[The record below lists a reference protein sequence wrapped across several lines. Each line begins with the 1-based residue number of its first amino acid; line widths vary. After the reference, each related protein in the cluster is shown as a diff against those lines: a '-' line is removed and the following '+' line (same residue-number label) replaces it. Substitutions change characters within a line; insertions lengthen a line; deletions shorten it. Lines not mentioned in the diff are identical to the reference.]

1 MKQTATGRAVARG
14 FTLVEL
20 MIALAIG
27 LLLVAGIG
35 SLFYGVNRSNA
46 MQERLATLHEGGR
59 FAVNRLEQ
67 DLRMASNQYCSNFAG
82 SAHTGTVAPM
92 WSERAPTVF
101 ARLLNPLDL
110 AGGLPDSGGMQ
121 SVNPTTGARSNA
133 EATATYALSPR
144 FFMQG
149 YRCTTGNA
157 CTPALPSTSMFP
169 QAGNVVNRR
178 VPNSDILTIRYMRG
192 TGWPV
197 TSPNTDCEAGD
208 IVRLTPFD
216 GDDPV
221 PTEMTLAYISD
232 CRTPALLP
240 IQAISGNTLTLGS
253 RLGTGATRPL
263 CGRRTQSASGT
274 LPVRLFDFSN
284 DFVTVTYYLAYRL
297 DDDPTARPNSGT
309 QRLVPV
315 LIRRENGVEQE
326 LVRGVE
332 RLQFT
337 FGVQDRLGNMRF
349 MSAPEVD
356 NRLGNTVNCP
366 LKALGIPPDP
376 AVQGQQEPGC
386 LWRAVRRIEA
396 RMVVNGVSDVETLE
410 DAALAYT
417 FNGAT
422 ITPTP
427 TTALPSGLPH
437 MRTPRREFV
446 AAVSLKGLM
455 P

>member
-1 MKQTATGRAVARG
+1 MGISAMKQTLTGRAAARG

-35 SLFYGVNRSNA
+35 SLFYGVNRTNA

-59 FAVNRLEQ
+59 FAVNLIEQ
-67 DLRMASNQYCSNFAG
+67 DLRMAANQYCSNFAG
-82 SAHTGTVAPM
+82 NAHTGTVTPM

-101 ARLLNPLDL
+101 AANLN
-110 AGGLPDSGGMQ
+110 LPDSGGMR
-121 SVNPTTGARSNA
+121 SVNPSTGARSTSDA
-133 EATATYALSPR
+133 VSPYALSPR

-149 YRCTTGNA
+149 YRCTTGTT
-157 CTPALPSTSMFP
+157 CTPALPDPAMFP
-169 QAGNVVNRR
+169 QADNAVNRR
-178 VPNSDILTIRYMRG
+178 VPNSDILTIRYIRG
-192 TGWPV
+192 TGWQA
-197 TSPNTDCEAGD
+197 TSVNNQCLPGD
-208 IVRLTPFD
+208 TITLAPLS

-221 PTEMTLAYISD
+221 TPMTLAYISD
-232 CRTPALLP
+232 CKNPSILP
-240 IQAISGNTLTLGS
+240 IAATAGNVLTIGP
-253 RLGTGATRPL
+253 RLTAAGTNAL
-263 CGRRTQSASGT
+263 CGRSGT
-274 LPVRLFDFSN
+274 SNLAVRLFDFGN

-297 DDDPTARPNSGT
+297 DDDPTARPNIGT

-326 LVRGVE
+326 MVRGVE
-332 RLQFT
+332 RLEFT
-337 FGVQDRLGNMRF
+337 FGVLDRQGNMRF
-349 MSAPEVD
+349 MNAAEVD
-356 NRLGNTVNCP
+356 SALGNTVSCP
-366 LKALGIPPDP
+366 LKALGVPPSP
-376 AVQGQQEPGC
+376 ANQSAQEPGC

-396 RMVVNGVSDVETLE
+396 RMVVNGVSDVETIE

-427 TTALPSGLPH
+427 TTPLPSGLPH

-446 AAVSLKGLM
+446 AAVSLKGLL

>member
-1 MKQTATGRAVARG
+1 MGVSAMSHSTRLSRRERG

-20 MIALAIG
+20 MIAMAIG
-27 LLLVAGIG
+27 LLLIAGIG
-35 SLFYGVNRSNA
+35 SLFFGINRTNA
-46 MQERLATLHEGGR
+46 VQERLATLHEGGR

-67 DLRMASNQYCSNFAG
+67 DLRMASNQFCSNFAG
-82 SAHTGTVAPM
+82 NAHSGTAAPV
-92 WSERAPTVF
+92 WSERAPTVY
-101 ARLLNPLDL
+101 AANLN
-110 AGGLPDSGGMQ
+110 LPDSGGMR
-121 SVNPTTGARSNA
+121 SVDALGARSNVD
-133 EATATYALSPR
+133 ATAPYALSPR

-149 YRCTTGNA
+149 YRCTTGTT
-157 CTPALPSTSMFP
+157 CTPALPDATMFP
-169 QAGNVVNRR
+169 EANNAVGSR
-178 VPNSDILTIRYMRG
+178 VPNTDILTIRYMRG

-197 TSPNTDCEAGD
+197 TSAASGCNAGD
-208 IVRLTPFD
+208 VINLTPLP

-221 PTEMTLAYISD
+221 SPITLAYVSD
-232 CRTPALLP
+232 CRNPSILP
-240 IQAISGNTLTLGS
+240 ISAVAGNALTIGA
-253 RLGTGATRPL
+253 RLASAGTTAL
-263 CGRRTQSASGT
+263 CGRPAAGGT
-274 LPVRLFDFSN
+274 GSLAVRLFDFGN

-297 DDDPTARPNSGT
+297 DDDPNAQPNSGT
-309 QRLVPV
+309 QRLVPA

-337 FGVQDRLGNMRF
+337 FGVMDRLGTMRF
-349 MSAPEVD
+349 MNAAEVD
-356 NRLGNTVNCP
+356 DRLGGTVNCP
-366 LKALGIPPDP
+366 LKALGIRPQPT
-376 AVQGQQEPGC
+376 VQGAQEPGC

-417 FNGAT
+417 FDGNT
-422 ITPTP
+422 ITPTA

>member
-1 MKQTATGRAVARG
+1 MGVPAMKQTATGRAVARG

-59 FAVNRLEQ
+59 FAVNRIEQ

-82 SAHTGTVAPM
+82 NAHTGTLAPM

-101 ARLLNPLDL
+101 AANLN
-110 AGGLPDSGGMQ
+110 LPDSGGMR
-121 SVNPTTGARSNA
+121 SVSPTTGARSTSDA
-133 EATATYALSPR
+133 ASPYALSPR

-149 YRCTTGNA
+149 YRCTTGTT
-157 CTPALPSTSMFP
+157 CTPALPDVSMFP
-169 QAGNVVNRR
+169 QAGNAVNRR

-192 TGWPV
+192 SGWPA
-197 TSPNTDCEAGD
+197 TSVNNDCNSGD
-208 IVRLTPFD
+208 VITLSPMA

-221 PTEMTLAYISD
+221 SSMTLAYVSD
-232 CRTPALLP
+232 CKNPSILP
-240 IQAISGNTLTLGS
+240 ISATAGNLLTIGS
-253 RLGTGATRPL
+253 RLSAAGSTAL
-263 CGRRTQSASGT
+263 CGRSGT
-274 LPVRLFDFSN
+274 SNLAVRLFDFSN

-297 DDDPTARPNSGT
+297 DDDPTARPNSGA

-326 LVRGVE
+326 MVRGVE

-349 MSAPEVD
+349 MNAADVD
-356 NRLGNTVNCP
+356 SRLGGTVSCP
-366 LKALGIPPDP
+366 LKALGIPPSP
-376 AVQGQQEPGC
+376 AVQGAQEPGC

-417 FNGAT
+417 FDGAT

-427 TTALPSGLPH
+427 TTTLPSGLPH